1 MPGRGSGVVMAGKI
15 INVAQQKGGAGKT
28 TVATHLA
35 VAWAQKKGRTVAVL
49 DVDPQGSLTVW
60 YEAREHFLGDDNTGL
75 TYRRA
80 QGIRAMSEAQALA
93 KDHDLVVVDMPPH
106 GTTSAN
112 AAIRAAH
119 LVVAPVQPTPL
130 DFWATMPTLEVA
142 AAEKKPV
149 ILVLNR
155 VPSRSLLTAHM
166 ITRLGQYKVKVAK
179 ASLGNRIA
187 FAESIGGGRTVL
199 ETRPRS
205 IAADEVRK
213 LAAEILRRV

>member
-1 MPGRGSGVVMAGKI
+1 MAGKVFNI
-15 INVAQQKGGAGKT
+15 AQQKGGAGKT

-35 VAWAQKKGRTVAVL
+35 VAWAERRGRKVAVL

-60 YEAREHFLGDDNTGL
+60 YEAREHFLGEENTGI
-75 TYRRA
+75 TFRSA
-80 QGIRAMSEAQALA
+80 KGIRAMAEAKALA
-93 KDHDLVVVDMPPH
+93 KDHDIVVVDMPPH

-112 AAIRAAH
+112 AAIRAAT

-142 AAEKKPV
+142 EAERKPV
-149 ILVLNR
+149 VLVLNR
-155 VPSRSLLTAHM
+155 VPPRALLTAHM
-166 ITRLGQYKVKVAK
+166 ITRLGQYKVRVAK
-179 ASLGNRIA
+179 ASLGNRVA

-205 IAADEVRK
+205 IAAEEVRT
-213 LAAEILRRV
+213 LATELLRRS